1 MSQTFKHIFEFM
13 EFFYSYQPIDIEN
26 RLSQDIKVKPM
37 TIKDRKNLFQKGEN
51 VKTSFFGHHPRSI

>member
-1 MSQTFKHIFEFM
+1 MD
-13 EFFYSYQPIDIEN
+13 FFYSYQPIDIEN

-37 TIKDRKNLFQKGEN
+37 TIKDRQNLFQKGEN